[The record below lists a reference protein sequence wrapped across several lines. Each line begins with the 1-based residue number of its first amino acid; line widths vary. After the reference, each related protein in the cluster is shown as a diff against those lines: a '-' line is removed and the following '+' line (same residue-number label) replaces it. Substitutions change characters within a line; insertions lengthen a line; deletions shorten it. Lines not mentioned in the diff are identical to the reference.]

1 MNLAIPGR
9 VGKCVAQVLL
19 FLNEFC
25 RDRDKLK
32 AFKAYIGKDLSCVFH
47 FISGNGF

>member
-19 FLNEFC
+19 FL
-25 RDRDKLK
+25 DRDKLK